1 MLASI
6 YDITLIFLIGFIG
19 WYLIHTVPSD
29 LDTRVVRLK
38 TPSAEDSMETLKL
51 LRRKSATDEKMKDR
65 IELLNEAVDKATQ
78 EQTESLDRIDQL
90 SLKLGSDS
98 SSMSAKSRRI
108 DESSDRIEQMGQS
121 IEALNQMM
129 TQLSVSLRQAEE
141 RAQHLSAEIAN
152 EAQASNNIAQ
162 RARDSIKE
170 VQAWMSA

>member
-1 MLASI
+1 MLASV

-29 LDTRVVRLK
+29 LDTKAVRLK

-90 SLKLGSDS
+90 SLKLGTDS
-98 SSMSAKSRRI
+98 GSLNNKSRRI
-108 DESSDRIEQMGQS
+108 DESSDKIEQLGQS
-121 IEALNQMM
+121 IESLNQMM
-129 TQLSVSLRQAEE
+129 TQLSYRLRQADE
-141 RAQHLSAEIAN
+141 RAQQLSLNISSEV
-152 EAQASNNIAQ
+152 QTSNDIAQ

>member
-1 MLASI
+1 MLASV

-29 LDTRVVRLK
+29 LDTKAVRLK

-78 EQTESLDRIDQL
+78 EQAESLDRIDHL
-90 SLKLGSDS
+90 SLKLGTDS
-98 SSMSAKSRRI
+98 SSLDNKSRRI
-108 DESSDRIEQMGQS
+108 DESSDKIEQLGQN

-129 TQLSVSLRQAEE
+129 IHLSDTLRQADE
-141 RAQHLSAEIAN
+141 RAQRLSLNISSEV
-152 EAQASNNIAQ
+152 QTSNDIAQ